1 MNQHPMERVIP
12 GRSPAPD
19 VRYSSRMVEKLIN
32 YITRAGKKSAARK
45 IVYAALDTLKER
57 TGEHPLE
64 VFYKAINNIMPKLET
79 RSQRIGGSSYQVPY
93 EVPEERQRTLA
104 LRWVVEAAR
113 KRREKSMSLCL
124 AAELLDALKNQGEAI
139 KKREDTHRMA
149 ESNRAF
155 AHYRW

>member
-1 MNQHPMERVIP
+1 MSQHPMERVVP
-12 GRSPAPD
+12 GRSPLPD

-32 YITRAGKKSAARK
+32 YITSAGKKSAARK
-45 IVYAALDTLKER
+45 IVYDAFDTLKEK
-57 TGEHPLE
+57 TGEHSLE
-64 VFYKAINNIMPKLET
+64 VFYKALNNIMPKLET
-79 RSQRIGGSSYQVPY
+79 RSRRVGGSSYQIPY

-104 LRWVVEAAR
+104 LRWVVGAAR
-113 KRREKSMSLCL
+113 KRREKTMALRL

-155 AHYRW
+155 SHYRW